1 MLKVGEG
8 ITTICNADSVAENG
22 TLAVLAMPA
31 LQLGARRVMQNE
43 KRNQQ
48 CAIKKA
54 SHTFNLILTFTSH

>member
-31 LQLGARRVMQNE
+31 LQLGARRVVQTKSAINNVQS
-43 KRNQQ
+43 KR
-48 CAIKKA
+48 
-54 SHTFNLILTFTSH
+54 HRILLT